1 MHQST
6 SRKLYEY
13 WDARRNGRLA
23 PHRFEIEP
31 AKIAS
36 LLPEVFIAECAGPF
50 TYRFRLAGTRIC
62 RQFGRELRGA
72 DLLALWGI
80 EDRNA
85 FAAMLRQV
93 SRCGAVG
100 HARFQGHA
108 DGHRPAKF
116 ELVVMPLAHGGEVV
130 TRLLGAITAIDPPS
144 WLSSTPLV
152 RRRLIEAQLLWPDGA
167 PNRTTPGVAG
177 KAAGRF
183 QVLDGG
189 LRTET

>member
-1 MHQST
+1 MQQST

-23 PHRFEIEP
+23 PHRCEIEP
-31 AKIAS
+31 AKIVS

-62 RQFGRELRGA
+62 RQFGRELRGT

-85 FAAMLRQV
+85 LAAMLRQV
-93 SRCGAVG
+93 SLHGAVG

-108 DGHRPAKF
+108 DGHRPARF
-116 ELVVMPLAHGGEVV
+116 ELVVMPLAHGAEVI
-130 TRLLGAITAIDPPS
+130 TRLLGAITAIDPPL
-144 WLSSTPLV
+144 WLGAAPLV
-152 RRRLIEAQLLWPDGA
+152 RRRLIEARLLWPDGA
-167 PNRTTPGVAG
+167 AHLTTLDAVGQSAM
-177 KAAGRF
+177 RF

-189 LRTET
+189 RRAET

>member
-13 WDARRNGRLA
+13 WDARRNGRMA

-31 AKIAS
+31 AKIAP

-85 FAAMLRQV
+85 LAAMLRQV
-93 SRCGAVG
+93 SCRGAVG
-100 HARFQGHA
+100 HALFQGHA
-108 DGHRPAKF
+108 AGHRQARF
-116 ELVVMPLAHGGEVV
+116 EFVVMPLAHGGDVI
-130 TRLLGAITAIDPPS
+130 TRLLGAITAIEPPF
-144 WLSSTPLV
+144 WLGSTPLV
-152 RRRLIEAQLLWPDGA
+152 RRRLIEAQVLWPDGA
-167 PNRTTPGVAG
+167 ADRIIPGVVG
-177 KAAGRF
+177 KTAGRF
-183 QVLDGG
+183 QVVDGG
-189 LRTET
+189 IRNEN